1 MTRDASTT
9 RRLAVPALALCLCIG
24 LALAAVPTGLRAEE
38 HAGGYLD
45 AVEDMPLMEGLHET
59 GDGGVV
65 FDKPNGRIVR
75 SVATGRVAPQAV
87 RRFYTAT
94 LPQLGWT
101 RQKKLELIKD
111 LLVFRREGE
120 RLEIQTVPETGGT
133 TEVRFSIE
141 PE

>member
-1 MTRDASTT
+1 MIGLHEGGSNSMTMRFA
-9 RRLAVPALALCLCIG
+9 ALALVLG
-24 LALAAVPTGLRAEE
+24 LGVLPGHLLAEE
-38 HAGGYLD
+38 RAAGYLD

-65 FDKPNGRIVR
+65 FDKPNGRIIR
-75 SVATGRVAPQAV
+75 TVAKGKVAPASV
-87 RRFYTAT
+87 RRFYVET
-94 LPQLGWT
+94 LPQLGWK

-120 RLEIQTVPETGGT
+120 RLEIQTVPETGGA

-141 PE
+141 PQ

>member
-1 MTRDASTT
+1 MRMRFAA
-9 RRLAVPALALCLCIG
+9 LAVCLG
-24 LALAAVPTGLRAEE
+24 LALLSGGLSAEE
-38 HAGGYLD
+38 RAAEERAAGYLD

-65 FDKPNGRIVR
+65 FDKPNGRIIR
-75 SVATGRVAPQAV
+75 TVATGNVAPASV
-87 RRFYTAT
+87 RHFYVET
-94 LPQLGWT
+94 LPQLGWK

-120 RLEIQTVPETGGT
+120 RLEIQTVPETGGA

>member
-1 MTRDASTT
+1 MIARILGVALLICGMSASH
-9 RRLAVPALALCLCIG
+9 AHGA
-24 LALAAVPTGLRAEE
+24 RAEE
-38 HAGGYLD
+38 KAGGYLD

-59 GDGGVV
+59 GEGGIV

-75 SVATGRVAPQAV
+75 AVAQGAVAASAV
-87 RRFYTAT
+87 RSFYIET

-101 RQKKLELIKD
+101 RQQKLELIAD
-111 LLVFRREGE
+111 LLVFRRDSE
-120 RLEIQTVPETGGT
+120 RLEIQTVPGAGGG